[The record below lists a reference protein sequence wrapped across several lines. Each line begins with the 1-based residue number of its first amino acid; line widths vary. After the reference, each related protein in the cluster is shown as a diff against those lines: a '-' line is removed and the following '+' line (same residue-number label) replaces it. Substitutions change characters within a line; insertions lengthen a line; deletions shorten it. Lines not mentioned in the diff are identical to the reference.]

1 MENGQRTYDDVMLD
15 WAISELLSPT
25 WAEFWSGP
33 VCEELR
39 TKLKNEGIDSLSLHE
54 QTWLIAMLVN
64 FRYVIILEYGPSRS
78 WTFKQCTF
86 SCEAL
91 SRFSIIHQFNYPPSF
106 SFGQLSKKITE
117 NPTRGPIVDEP
128 AMRERAQKML
138 DLCSNGQQPFGFP
151 IAVERPA
158 LMAPVLIDGYKRA
171 MVALWAGRS
180 SMEIYLC
187 TPPAP
192 IAVVPH

>member
-1 MENGQRTYDDVMLD
+1 MENGRRTYDHVMLD

-33 VCEELR
+33 VFEELR
-39 TKLKNEGIDSLSLHE
+39 TKLKNQGIDSLSLHE

-91 SRFSIIHQFNYPPSF
+91 
-106 SFGQLSKKITE
+106 
-117 NPTRGPIVDEP
+117 
-128 AMRERAQKML
+128 
-138 DLCSNGQQPFGFP
+138 
-151 IAVERPA
+151 
-158 LMAPVLIDGYKRA
+158 
-171 MVALWAGRS
+171 
-180 SMEIYLC
+180 
-187 TPPAP
+187 
-192 IAVVPH
+192 

>member
-39 TKLKNEGIDSLSLHE
+39 TKVKNEGIDSLGLHE
-54 QTWLIAMLVN
+54 QTWLIATLVN

-106 SFGQLSKKITE
+106 SFGQL
-117 NPTRGPIVDEP
+117 
-128 AMRERAQKML
+128 
-138 DLCSNGQQPFGFP
+138 
-151 IAVERPA
+151 
-158 LMAPVLIDGYKRA
+158 
-171 MVALWAGRS
+171 
-180 SMEIYLC
+180 
-187 TPPAP
+187 
-192 IAVVPH
+192 